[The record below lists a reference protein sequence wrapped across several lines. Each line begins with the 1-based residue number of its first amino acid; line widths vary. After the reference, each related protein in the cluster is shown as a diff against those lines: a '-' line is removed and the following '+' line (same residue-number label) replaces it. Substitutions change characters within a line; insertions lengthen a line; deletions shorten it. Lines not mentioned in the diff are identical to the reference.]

1 VVALAGDA
9 LARLTRKKDAMRLRS
24 LPDTFWYWPGGR
36 PHSAPGQPQGSPLL
50 PSTAPAL
57 TMTTKPAGK
66 PSVVIV
72 RAGVDVDARR
82 GPLWSPWGGVRPL
95 LAVCCLLLLLALAL
109 AACNDQSQKPDPRLK
124 YFTILNSRVLIADN
138 NVEVFGEVENTSQM
152 KFPFDVTM
160 QADLMDNSGQSV
172 GNANGTAE
180 DVGPGQ
186 VRQFILTGTV
196 DGSRFAK
203 LKVTAI
209 SLQEKRQELGLP
221 TPTPISP

>member
-1 VVALAGDA
+1 MV
-9 LARLTRKKDAMRLRS
+9 RLNDKAYLQSQQKIHKRLS
-24 LPDTFWYWPGGR
+24 
-36 PHSAPGQPQGSPLL
+36 
-50 PSTAPAL
+50 
-57 TMTTKPAGK
+57 
-66 PSVVIV
+66 
-72 RAGVDVDARR
+72 
-82 GPLWSPWGGVRPL
+82 
-95 LAVCCLLLLLALAL
+95 CCLLLLLAFVLT
-109 AACNDQSQKPDPRLK
+109 ACNDQSEKPDPRLK

-138 NVEVFGEVENTSQM
+138 NVEVFGEVENSSQM

-160 QADLMDNSGQSV
+160 QADLMDNNGQSV

-196 DGSRFAK
+196 DGSRYAK
-203 LKVTAI
+203 LKVTAS